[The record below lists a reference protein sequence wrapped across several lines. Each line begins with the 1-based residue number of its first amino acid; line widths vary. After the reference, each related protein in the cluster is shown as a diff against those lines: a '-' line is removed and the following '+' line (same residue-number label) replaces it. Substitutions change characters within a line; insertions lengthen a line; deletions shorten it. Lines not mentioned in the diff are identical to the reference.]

1 MYGAGITPALLA
13 AFIWPR
19 ATRLGGVLS
28 ILAGMLTTLGWEIAG
43 KVATPA
49 GAPTAYPLGLETAYP
64 ALALSIATLVVV
76 SLTTPAQSDEE
87 VAALYAGSP

>member
-49 GAPTAYPLGLETAYP
+49 GASTAYPLGLETIYP
-64 ALALSIATLVVV
+64 ALVLSIATLVVV
-76 SLTTPAQSDEE
+76 SLLTRPPSREE
-87 VAALYAGSP
+87 LAPFR